1 MLNQLCRKELL
12 TELMSGIYASAAH
25 WIYDS
30 AVVGILLTDDIRMQK
45 LNEL

>member
-1 MLNQLCRKELL
+1 MLNLFCHKELL
-12 TELMSGIYASAAH
+12 TEVMNGIYAFAAH

-30 AVVGILLTDDIRMQK
+30 AIVGILLTDDIRMQN